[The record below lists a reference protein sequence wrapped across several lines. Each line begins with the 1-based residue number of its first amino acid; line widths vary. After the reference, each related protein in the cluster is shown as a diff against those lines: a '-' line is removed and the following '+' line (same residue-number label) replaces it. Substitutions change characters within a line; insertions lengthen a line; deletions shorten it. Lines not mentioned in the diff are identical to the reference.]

1 MDKAS
6 ILGDA
11 IEYVKDLQRRIKGLE
26 THNKELQEE
35 SPAKQGGLAN
45 GNGTCGN
52 VLGLVRNEDLNPT
65 KLGSTESTEVSEY
78 GHLKLD
84 ILIENEVAQLELECP
99 SRQTLL
105 LDILQTLIILQ
116 LDVFS
121 IQASIID
128 GSLVTSLKAKV
139 LQLVLQFYCK
149 WLMFY
154 DFVILL
160 VLPIGMRL
168 NPRMICH
175 DIV

>member
-11 IEYVKDLQRRIKGLE
+11 IEYVKDLQRRVKGLE

-35 SPAKQGGLAN
+35 SPAKQGGHAN
-45 GNGTCGN
+45 GNATCGN
-52 VLGLVRNEDLNPT
+52 ALGLVRNEDLNST
-65 KLGSTESTEVSEY
+65 KMGSTESREVAEY

-84 ILIENEVAQLELECP
+84 MSIQNEVVQLELECP

-105 LDILQTLIILQ
+105 LEILQTLIDLQ

-139 LQLVLQFYCK
+139 PQLVLQFYCK
-149 WLMFY
+149 WLMLY
-154 DFVILL
+154 DFVILFCCL
-160 VLPIGMRL
+160 CP
-168 NPRMICH
+168 
-175 DIV
+175 